1 MTKTLTIK
9 YNLSSKEKYKRV
21 IAAVH
26 MVYRLVNST
35 YSTKELLIRLTR
47 IICQLVGAS
56 SSCVHVLDNHG
67 KKLKLIA
74 VFNGKIN
81 ILYEKKI
88 DLDRKASRDER
99 RVVKGDTIIRDRF
112 IGLPL
117 VSDENIGAIFMR
129 RRPHDRS
136 FGDFDREV
144 LAVLSEQVVT
154 AVKNLQL
161 HELQQK
167 VILDSIKSMGKFF
180 EKQGPLEFYQ
190 HAPVYYKIIR
200 RLAEQLG
207 MKEKE
212 VEALEYASILHDA
225 GSVDV
230 PYDILVKRG
239 RLTPKEFRILQEHPK
254 RSVELIKPVSFLKP
268 VLPIVLYH
276 HERYDGKGYPCGLK
290 GEEIPLGARVMAVVD
305 AFEAMVEGRPYR
317 KGLNLHE
324 TVERIKK
331 KKGTQFDPLV
341 VDTFCKLC
349 KETKFRN
356 YLSTMGT

>member
-1 MTKTLTIK
+1 MKKPSAIK
-9 YNLSSKEKYKRV
+9 YNLSAKERYKRV

-81 ILYEKKI
+81 ILYEKKT
-88 DLDRKASRDER
+88 DLDKASRDER
-99 RVVKGDTIIRDRF
+99 RVVKGDTIIRERF

-129 RRPHDRS
+129 RKPHDRP
-136 FGDFDREV
+136 FEDFDREV

-154 AVKNLQL
+154 AVKNLQM

-190 HAPVYYKIIR
+190 HAPVYYKIIG

-239 RLTPKEFRILQEHPK
+239 RLTPREFRILREHPQK
-254 RSVELIKPVSFLKP
+254 SVELIKPVSFLKP

-305 AFEAMVEGRPYR
+305 AFEAMVEGRPYK
-317 KGLNLHE
+317 KGMHFSS
-324 TVERIKK
+324 TVEQIKK
-331 KKGTQFDPLV
+331 KKGTQFDPVV
-341 VDTFCKLC
+341 VDAFCKLC
-349 KETKFRN
+349 KETKFRK